1 MDTEPPGYIQDF
13 FNINK
18 EELKK
23 IYVDNLKNEYGILLA
38 VLSETKNKVNIIFL
52 NSEKIKEMYGEKMI
66 DNLQE
71 KTMINVCDDDNKKV
85 YWLQIT
91 L

>member
-23 IYVDNLKNEYGILLA
+23 IYVNNLKNEYGILLA

>member
-52 NSEKIKEMYGEKMI
+52 NSEKIKEMYGEEMI
-66 DNLQE
+66 NNLQE

>member
-18 EELKK
+18 EGLKK

>member
-1 MDTEPPGYIQDF
+1 MDTEPPEYIHNF

-18 EELKK
+18 EKLKK
-23 IYVDNLKNEYGILLA
+23 IYVNNLKNEYGILLA

-52 NSEKIKEMYGEKMI
+52 NSEKIKEMYGEEMI
-66 DNLQE
+66 NNLQE

>member
-38 VLSETKNKVNIIFL
+38 VLSETKNKVNIVFL

>member
-1 MDTEPPGYIQDF
+1 METEPPAFIHDF
-13 FNINK
+13 FNANK

-23 IYVDNLKNEYGILLA
+23 IYVDNLEKEYGILLA
-38 VLSETKNKVNIIFL
+38 LLSETKNKVNIVFL
-52 NSEKIKEMYGEKMI
+52 NSEKIKEIYGEKMI